1 MYQPGFA
8 VCISLAATK
17 AHPMFGL
24 ILLRRMPPALTACL
38 FYYGLPVFLVL
49 RFLIGTVWGV
59 FLLSALLYWML
70 WLVGDSKPLT
80 PGQLLL
86 WIDGLPTESKTAVI
100 TSLLTVLGFLVAF
113 HTATLNWKAEAL
125 AQLKAHVAGE
135 IELFF
140 TEASRLTI
148 DAKIYVHSLIE
159 AVNSVQ
165 AEGPTFDAMFK
176 IQRTLEQLPKFL
188 ATRDRL
194 SAMSVEVHSIAGR
207 HYSLLSTVWG
217 ATKVLEDS
225 AAAFSEITKKMWVP
239 LPNILDGHP
248 DPVAEYLRQINVSE
262 CSAFVACCEQNYGF
276 INGATGGLRGSLLA
290 PLVGVNFSS
299 VLSLS
304 GKRSTF
310 VEALARVREVK
321 TRVS

>member
-1 MYQPGFA
+1 
-8 VCISLAATK
+8 
-17 AHPMFGL
+17 MFGL
-24 ILLRRMPPALTACL
+24 SLLRRMPAALTASL
-38 FYYGLPVFLVL
+38 FYYGLPVLLVL
-49 RFLIGTVWGV
+49 RFLTGTVWEV
-59 FLLSALLYWML
+59 FLLSALLYWMS

-80 PGQLLL
+80 PGQLLV

-100 TSLLTVLGFLVAF
+100 TSLLTILGFLVAF

-125 AQLKAHVAGE
+125 AHLKAHVAGE
-135 IELFF
+135 IESFF
-140 TEASRLTI
+140 TEASRLTT
-148 DAKIYVHSLIE
+148 DAQIYVRSLID

-165 AEGPTFDAMFK
+165 VDGPTFDAMFK

-194 SAMSVEVHSIAGR
+194 SAMSVEVHGIAGR
-207 HYSLLSTVWG
+207 HYLLLSTVWG

-225 AAAFSEITKKMWVP
+225 AAAFSEITNKMWVR
-239 LPNILDGHP
+239 LPNIQNGHP

-262 CSAFVACCEQNYGF
+262 CAAFVTCCEKNYDF

-290 PLVGVNFSS
+290 PLVGFNFSS

-310 VEALARVREVK
+310 VDALVKVREVRK
-321 TRVS
+321 GGG